1 VCVLFI
7 RSEIYLSFSY
17 TILRYNMY
25 QSDSKIDSDELYQ
38 KEREKLISE
47 INKKSQKMLK
57 KLKDQ
62 SKPEVGSV

>member
-1 VCVLFI
+1 
-7 RSEIYLSFSY
+7 
-17 TILRYNMY
+17 MY
-25 QSDSKIDSDELYQ
+25 QSDNKIDFDEQYQ
-38 KEREKLISE
+38 KEMKKILFE

>member
-1 VCVLFI
+1 
-7 RSEIYLSFSY
+7 
-17 TILRYNMY
+17 MY